1 MKDEVAKLKGDNLA
15 LHSAMGHSGDSVMG
29 QAEVAQHQVLEAQ
42 RLLSSILYDIQTNP
56 SVDTP
61 RRPNTNTEGFRC
73 TYFCLREV
81 VVELG
86 SYGTPE
92 WSVMLTST
100 NTYPYMRVRSK
111 GKPAP
116 NGVYIINEIITKM
129 SVRVNYV

>member
-1 MKDEVAKLKGDNLA
+1 MSEAHAEFFKAIKAQLYA
-15 LHSAMGHSGDSVMG
+15 L
-29 QAEVAQHQVLEAQ
+29 QNQ
-42 RLLSSILYDIQTNP
+42 
-56 SVDTP
+56 VDTLEKEF
-61 RRPNTNTEGFRC
+61 NSAVAEC